1 MSAATKASRLAFP
14 LTTNL
19 ALRRLLGA
27 MEGMEVELT
36 LVAST
41 SAGAS
46 ELTSAAALTSAAPSE
61 LTSAADSTSDAPL
74 ELTSAADSTSDAPSE
89 LELTPGAGASAIR
102 RRLCCLCCLDDVE
115 EEIMVE
121 VDPV

>member
-1 MSAATKASRLAFP
+1 
-14 LTTNL
+14 
-19 ALRRLLGA
+19 
-27 MEGMEVELT
+27 MEVELT

-46 ELTSAAALTSAAPSE
+46 ELTSAAALTSAAPS
-61 LTSAADSTSDAPL
+61 